1 MNRTN
6 PGPINGTMPQQNG
19 TGPVLPVT
27 NPSQTG
33 AHAYSGSLN
42 PHVMAIPQPAALPL
56 AVGAP
61 PMAGSGPRNFPTF
74 VELLASLK
82 RRWVL
87 ALLLGGLAAV
97 VAAVGVW
104 MALPAGKHQAR
115 AKIRYQ
121 VSNTPGS
128 SHESFEREKENIM
141 VIAFTPEFL
150 KRVVNTNVEVQRQPL
165 VAQAE
170 PKTDVFEKQITLK
183 WTTAEYLQ
191 VQMNGD
197 DHKQMEVLLKCYV
210 NDLKKEIIH
219 EEEKRFAE
227 TLDRLEKDLAR
238 ENERIRAIKDSNEAV
253 LGRAGKL
260 TPESVP
266 YTLASLSSRL
276 TQVQEKSNKAQ
287 SEVRAMK
294 ASLES
299 IQQVLSEGKPPVDQV
314 ALDKEINTDPKVIQL
329 AQQYNALLL
338 DLKSYR
344 ETLKEGAPRVLE
356 TEKDAVKALQTLN
369 AERASI
375 QNKLINQYRA
385 TAVAKLD
392 TEKRD
397 LNRQLSTS
405 QDDLTFYSAEVE
417 KTQREI
423 EDVQKKATVSQANL
437 KELQPHEERKKDLD
451 SKISTL
457 KSAKSSAANRVDIK
471 EDVSVAINGN
481 LKQKVI
487 AATAASCIIFGCII
501 CLIGYLEWRNR
512 RIDGIDQVVSEL
524 GLRVIGT
531 IPAFPSRANLKS
543 GDATQNQNWRFI
555 LNESVNSTRTML
567 LHAAKTQ
574 NMQILMVTSAMQ
586 AEGKTSLSSQLA
598 TSMATAGLRTL
609 ILDFDLR
616 NPSMQKL
623 FDIPLAPG
631 CSEILLQEIDVSDAV
646 QATSVPNLWIISAG
660 LCNHRVVAALA
671 QGQPLEMLFNRI
683 RGQFDFIVVDT
694 CPILPVAD
702 TLLVAQYVDG
712 VIFSILQDVSQLPK
726 VHSAVE
732 RLVQL
737 GIPFLGAVVNG
748 VKPDIQA
755 YGYNYVKQLPV

>member
-6 PGPINGTMPQQNG
+6 PSPINGTLPQQNG
-19 TGPVLPVT
+19 TGPVLPVSH
-27 NPSQTG
+27 PSQTG
-33 AHAYSGSLN
+33 AHAHSGTLN
-42 PHVMAIPQPAALPL
+42 QYAMAVPQPLPL
-56 AVGAP
+56 PAPSGAP
-61 PMAGSGPRNFPTF
+61 PILGTGPRNFPTF
-74 VELLASLK
+74 VELFASLK

-170 PKTDVFEKQITLK
+170 PKTDVFEKQIALK

-219 EEEKRFAE
+219 EEEKRFSE
-227 TLDRLEKDLAR
+227 NLDRLEKDLAR

-253 LGRAGKL
+253 LGRTGKL

-266 YTLASLSSRL
+266 YTLASLSTRL
-276 TQVQEKSNKAQ
+276 TQNQEKLNKAQ
-287 SEVRAMK
+287 SELRATK
-294 ASLES
+294 GSLDNIEDYLKNGTAP
-299 IQQVLSEGKPPVDQV
+299 IDPI
-314 ALDKEINTDPKVIQL
+314 ALDKEVSSDQKVMQL
-329 AQQYNALLL
+329 TQQYNIILT
-338 DLKSYR
+338 DLKEFR
-344 ETLKEGAPRVLE
+344 LALKEGAPKILE
-356 TEKDAVKALQTLN
+356 KEQEAAKALQLLN
-369 AERASI
+369 AERSVL
-375 QNKLINQYRA
+375 QNRIMAQLRNS
-385 TAVAKLD
+385 AVAKLKEEQR
-392 TEKRD
+392 TLTAQASK
-397 LNRQLSTS
+397 S

-457 KSAKSSAANRVDIK
+457 KSAKNSAANRVDIK

-487 AATAASCIIFGCII
+487 AATAASCIVFGCII

-531 IPAFPSRANLKS
+531 IPAFPSRASLKS
-543 GDATQNQNWRFI
+543 GDAAQNQNWRFI

-586 AEGKTSLSSQLA
+586 GEGKTSLSSQLA

-646 QATSVPNLWIISAG
+646 QATTVPNLWIISAG

-712 VIFSILQDVSQLPK
+712 VVFSILQDVSQLPK

-732 RLVQL
+732 RLIQL
-737 GIPFLGAVVNG
+737 GIPFLGTVVNG

>member
-1 MNRTN
+1 
-6 PGPINGTMPQQNG
+6 
-19 TGPVLPVT
+19 
-27 NPSQTG
+27 
-33 AHAYSGSLN
+33 
-42 PHVMAIPQPAALPL
+42 
-56 AVGAP
+56 
-61 PMAGSGPRNFPTF
+61 MAGSGPRNFPTF